1 MNFAEKRLRPNRQDR
16 QQVLRISIKMAAV
29 LVLFS
34 SGKAAISIDS
44 LSFST
49 ESSEKHGIYFAIRSD
64 PAQILRLILM
74 FLREGDGCASDVG
87 IVPRDY
93 SGVSHGLLLTDC
105 FSRIASHGLL
115 VAALQVRGRDY
126 GEEYCPCWCD
136 FNKRIFISY

>member
-105 FSRIASHGLL
+105 LWPPCRYEDEIMVKNIAPVGAISIKESSFPI
-115 VAALQVRGRDY
+115 
-126 GEEYCPCWCD
+126 EE
-136 FNKRIFISY
+136 S